1 MLSTQVFATPGAR
14 HAIDVCRLIPDV
26 GYVGIY
32 SGQTLDQT
40 RQRYPDAQVME
51 SEEVE
56 SANESY
62 YLTQPVREISR
73 ATYHQ
78 MLDCL
83 PPYYMGS
90 DAGNSSFQMSELTSG
105 RVTEAFCRVG
115 QRYFRMYCILGD
127 SHRSIIN
134 RAAVFMAGGKQYV
147 VVANPGFDREEPVA
161 EFDTEAE
168 ALKYVLRHPHD
179 GLDVTMRA

>member
-1 MLSTQVFATPGAR
+1 MLSNPVFATPGAR
-14 HAIDVCRLIPDV
+14 HAIDVCRIIPDV

-32 SGQTLDQT
+32 SGHTLDQT

-73 ATYHQ
+73 ATYHE

-83 PPYYMGS
+83 PPCYRSS
-90 DAGNSSFQMSELTSG
+90 DAGNESFQMSELTTG
-105 RVTEAFCRVG
+105 RITEALCRIG
-115 QRYFRMYCILGD
+115 QRFFRFYVTIGTP
-127 SHRSIIN
+127 HRDIIN
-134 RAAVFMAGGKQYV
+134 RAAIFMAGGKQFV

-168 ALKYVLRHPHD
+168 ALKYVLRNPHD